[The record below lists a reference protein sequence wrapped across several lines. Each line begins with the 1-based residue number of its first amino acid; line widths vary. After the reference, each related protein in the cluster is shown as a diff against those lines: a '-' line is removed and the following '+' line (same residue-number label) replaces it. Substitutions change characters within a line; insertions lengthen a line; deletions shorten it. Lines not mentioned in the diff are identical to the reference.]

1 MQIVSCNRL
10 ASACFNSPQL
20 VMGYIIKKNC
30 MIDTSSNHDN
40 INPITIFN
48 LDITYEEVKS
58 LLITFFDRLIDFLV
72 IFQM

>member
-1 MQIVSCNRL
+1 
-10 ASACFNSPQL
+10 
-20 VMGYIIKKNC
+20 

-72 IFQM
+72 IFQMSKMDRTLIFVTRLVQIS